1 MYNALGISYG
11 ELALKGKNRGNFE
24 RILNTR
30 IRNIL
35 KGTDYK
41 LTIDSS
47 KLYILSDQE
56 NIDEIIR
63 KIKKIFGI
71 VLISP
76 SVRVENDEDEIKKAV
91 LEIAERA
98 YDSGARNFKVDVK
111 RNNKKFQKKS
121 MDFAKELGG
130 HILVNSKFEHVK
142 MKNADVTIYLE
153 IRNSTYICTEKIKT
167 YGGLPLGT
175 TGKGLVLLSGGI
187 DSPVAAFMMAKR
199 GMFVNAVTFHS
210 FPFTSTQALEKVK
223 DLSEILSLYIPKTR
237 LFSMNILKIQQ
248 EINQK
253 TNKDLATILTRR
265 VMMRLAERLAKDRG
279 FGALITGESLGQVAS
294 QTIGGLTCTNASVK
308 DIPVFRPLIGMDK
321 TEIINIA
328 TEIDTYEKSIEP
340 YEDSCVIFAPKHP
353 VTNPKLENV
362 LIEEEKIEDYNEL
375 MEEIY
380 NNMEIFTFE

>member
-98 YDSGARNFKVDVK
+98 YDNGARNFKVDVK

-362 LIEEEKIEDYNEL
+362 ILEEEKIEDYNEIL
-375 MEEIY
+375 EEIY
-380 NNMEIFTFE
+380 SNMEIFTFD

>member
-24 RILNTR
+24 RTLNTR
-30 IRNIL
+30 IKNIL

-41 LTIDSS
+41 LIIDSS

-56 NIDEIIR
+56 NIDEIIK

-76 SVRVENDEDEIKKAV
+76 SVCVENDETEIKKTV

-98 YDSGARNFKVDVK
+98 YDNGARNFKVEVK
-111 RNNKKFQKKS
+111 RSNKKFQKKS

-130 HILVNSKFEHVK
+130 HILVNSRFEHVK

-210 FPFTSTQALEKVK
+210 FPFTSIQALEKVK
-223 DLSEILSLYIPKTR
+223 DLSEILSLYIPRIR

-265 VMMRLAERLAKDRG
+265 VMMRLAERLAKDKG
-279 FGALITGESLGQVAS
+279 YGALITGESLGQVAS
-294 QTIGGLTCTNASVK
+294 QTIGGLTCTNASVT

-328 TEIDTYEKSIEP
+328 TEIETYEKSIEP

-353 VTNPKLENV
+353 VTNPKLDNV
-362 LIEEEKIEDYNEL
+362 LYEEEKIEDYNEIL
-375 MEEIY
+375 DEIY
-380 NNMEIFTFE
+380 SSMEIFNFE

>member
-24 RILNTR
+24 KILNTR

-41 LTIDSS
+41 LIIDSS

-63 KIKKIFGI
+63 KVKKIFGI

-91 LEIAERA
+91 LETAERA
-98 YDSGARNFKVDVK
+98 YESGARNFRIDVK
-111 RNNKKFQKKS
+111 RSNKKFQKRS

-130 HILVNSKFEHVK
+130 HVLVNSEFEHVK
-142 MKNADVTIYLE
+142 MKNPDVTIYLE
-153 IRNSTYICTEKIKT
+153 IRNNTYICTEKIKT

-223 DLSEILSLYIPKTR
+223 ELTEILSLYIPKTR

-265 VMMRLAERLAKDRG
+265 VMMRLAERLAKSRG
-279 FGALITGESLGQVAS
+279 YGALITGESLGQVAS
-294 QTIGGLTCTNASVK
+294 QTIGGLTCTNASVM

-328 TEIDTYEKSIEP
+328 IEIDTYEKSIEP

-362 LIEEEKIEDYNEL
+362 LLEEEKIEGYDEI

-380 NNMEIFTFE
+380 SNMEIFTFE

>member
-24 RILNTR
+24 KILNTR

-41 LTIDSS
+41 LIIDSS

-56 NIDEIIR
+56 NIDEIIKR
-63 KIKKIFGI
+63 IKKIFGI

-76 SVRVENDEDEIKKAV
+76 SVRVENDEAKIKQAV
-91 LEIAERA
+91 LEAAERA
-98 YDSGARNFKVDVK
+98 YENGARNFKVEVK
-111 RNNKKFQKKS
+111 RSNKKFQKRS

-130 HILVNSKFEHVK
+130 HILVNSRFEHVK
-142 MKNADVTIYLE
+142 MKNPDVTIYLE
-153 IRNSTYICTEKIKT
+153 IRNNTYICTEKIKT

-199 GMFVNAVTFHS
+199 GMLVNAVTFHS

-223 DLSEILSLYIPKTR
+223 DLTGILSLYIPKIR

-265 VMMRLAERLAKDRG
+265 VMMRLAERLAKSRG
-279 FGALITGESLGQVAS
+279 YGALITGESLGQVAS
-294 QTIGGLTCTNASVK
+294 QTIGGLTCTNASVM

-321 TEIINIA
+321 TEIMSIA
-328 TEIDTYEKSIEP
+328 AEIETYEKSIEP

-362 LIEEEKIEDYNEL
+362 LLEEEKIEEYGEIL
-375 MEEIY
+375 EEIY

>member
-98 YDSGARNFKVDVK
+98 YDNGARNFKVDVK

-362 LIEEEKIEDYNEL
+362 IIEEEKIEDYNEI

-380 NNMEIFTFE
+380 NNMEIFSFE